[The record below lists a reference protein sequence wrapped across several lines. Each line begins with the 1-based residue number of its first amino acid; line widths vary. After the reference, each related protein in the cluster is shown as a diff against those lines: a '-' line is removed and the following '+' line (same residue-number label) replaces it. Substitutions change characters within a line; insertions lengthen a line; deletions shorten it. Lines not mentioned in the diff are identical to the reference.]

1 MTNKNDPEKQKSELL
16 KMLDDEPPYE
26 KEKFDE
32 KMKAG
37 SAREWAQLQE
47 DGSIAVDL
55 AQWLPDGT
63 YGHGRSS
70 SVPGDEDYELLRTNH
85 KLVKA
90 GDASTII
97 LKWIDG
103 SWVMDVLE

>member
-1 MTNKNDPEKQKSELL
+1 VADMNYPEKQKAELL
-16 KMLDDEPPYE
+16 KMLDEEQPYE
-26 KEKFDE
+26 KKKFDE

-47 DGSIAVDL
+47 DGSIAVDI

-63 YGHGRSS
+63 YSHGRSS
-70 SVPGDEDYELLRTNH
+70 SVPGDADYESLQANH
-85 KLVKA
+85 MLKTS

-103 SWVMDVLE
+103 SWVMDTLE